1 MIEVF
6 ALSSDCNDRLT
17 PYADT
22 KDIPQAPLLT
32 PSRILCQYDIT
43 LHHITSNK
51 TKKVKTIALV
61 DTDWLGHHATFFKN
75 YTRALLELGYRV
87 LAFCPDPEDLHQWAT
102 SHIGDRLGKES
113 KNLYIYKLVRP
124 KDKNFGLRM
133 SYKLLRELDKKLIK
147 LGVDS
152 YFKDIL
158 SLETIQYW
166 RDASIALDKAVLE
179 LGEKPDLVFFAML
192 DYYLSKW
199 ISPSQISQIF
209 PYQWS
214 GLYFYPRHLRLA
226 TSQQGKVDGSWQPD
240 NLLNS
245 SLCQSVALLDE
256 GVVEKLS
263 QRIAS
268 KPIVVFPDITNEA
281 EPDSEYYLVK
291 ELKEKAKGRK
301 IIGLF
306 GTLDKRKG
314 ILTLLSAAEKLKEKE
329 YFFILA
335 GKLWLS
341 TFSFQ
346 EQKLLKKII
355 KSSPSNCLFYL
366 DSFIPDGGKMNG
378 LLSACDILM
387 LAYEKFPHSSN
398 MLIKAAILQKQVVV
412 SEGYCMAERT
422 NKYRLGLTI
431 PEGDV
436 LELIR
441 AIEYMSQKEG
451 AKLDSDFAGL
461 RKEHS
466 YERLLE
472 AFEEII
478 NSNGKKI

>member
-1 MIEVF
+1 M
-6 ALSSDCNDRLT
+6 
-17 PYADT
+17 
-22 KDIPQAPLLT
+22 
-32 PSRILCQYDIT
+32 
-43 LHHITSNK
+43 
-51 TKKVKTIALV
+51 KTIALV

-102 SHIGDRLGKES
+102 SHIGDRLGKDS
-113 KNLYIYKLVRP
+113 NRLCIYKLVRP
-124 KDKNFGLRM
+124 IENNFRLRL

-147 LGVDS
+147 LGIDS

-158 SLETIQYW
+158 SLETMQYW
-166 RDASIALDKAVLE
+166 RDVSVALDKAVLE
-179 LGEKPDLVFFAML
+179 IGKKPDLVFFAML

-199 ISPSQISQIF
+199 ISPSQISKVF

-214 GLYFYPRHLRLA
+214 GLYFNPTHLRV
-226 TSQQGKVDGSWQPD
+226 TKSQQGKDTDSWQPD

-256 GVVEKLS
+256 GVAGKLS
-263 QRIAS
+263 QRIAK

-281 EPDSEYYLVK
+281 EPDWEYDRVK

-306 GTLDKRKG
+306 GSLDIRKG
-314 ILTLLSAAEKLKEKE
+314 ILTMLLAAEQLKNKE
-329 YFFILA
+329 FFFILA

-341 TFSFQ
+341 TFSF
-346 EQKLLKKII
+346 ENQKRI
-355 KSSPSNCLFYL
+355 KELINSSPSNCLFYL
-366 DSFIPDGGKMNG
+366 DEFIPDGEKMNG

-387 LAYEKFPHSSN
+387 LAYDNFPHSSN
-398 MLIKAAILQKQVVV
+398 MLTKAAVLKKQVIV
-412 SEGYCMAERT
+412 SKGYCMAERT

-436 LELIR
+436 SELVK
-441 AIEYMSQKEG
+441 AIEYMSQGEG
-451 AKLDSDFAGL
+451 GKLDSDFVGL

-478 NSNGKKI
+478 NSDRKS

>member
-1 MIEVF
+1 M
-6 ALSSDCNDRLT
+6 
-17 PYADT
+17 
-22 KDIPQAPLLT
+22 
-32 PSRILCQYDIT
+32 
-43 LHHITSNK
+43 
-51 TKKVKTIALV
+51 KTIALI
-61 DTDWLGHHATFFKN
+61 DPDWVGHHPTFFKN

-87 LAFCPDPEDLHQWAT
+87 LAFCPDPQDLHQWAT
-102 SHIGDRLGKES
+102 SHIGDSLGKES

-124 KDKNFGLRM
+124 QDNNFGLRL

-147 LGVDS
+147 LGIDS

-166 RDASIALDKAVLE
+166 RDASVALDKAVLE
-179 LGEKPDLVFFAML
+179 LGEKPDLVFFAMV

-209 PYQWS
+209 PYKWS
-214 GLYFYPRHLRLA
+214 GLYFNPTHLRVPK
-226 TSQQGKVDGSWQPD
+226 SKQGKVAGSWEPD

-263 QRIAS
+263 QRITS
-268 KPIVVFPDITNEA
+268 KPIVFFPDITNEA
-281 EPDSEYYLVK
+281 EPDWEYDLVK

-301 IIGLF
+301 IIGVF
-306 GTLDKRKG
+306 GSLDIRKG
-314 ILTLLSAAEKLKEKE
+314 ILTMLLAAEQLKEKE

-341 TFSFQ
+341 TFSLQ
-346 EQKLLKKII
+346 DQKSIKDII
-355 KSSPSNCLFYL
+355 NSSPSNCLFYL
-366 DSFIPDGGKMNG
+366 DNFIPDGGKING

-398 MLIKAAILQKQVVV
+398 MLTKAAVLQKQVIV

-422 NKYRLGLTI
+422 KKYRLGLTI
-431 PEGDV
+431 PEGNV
-436 LELIR
+436 SELIQ
-441 AIEYMSQKEG
+441 AIEYMSQGEDGKF
-451 AKLDSDFAGL
+451 DSDFAGL

-472 AFEEII
+472 AFEEVI
-478 NSNGKKI
+478 NSR

>member
-1 MIEVF
+1 M
-6 ALSSDCNDRLT
+6 
-17 PYADT
+17 
-22 KDIPQAPLLT
+22 
-32 PSRILCQYDIT
+32 
-43 LHHITSNK
+43 
-51 TKKVKTIALV
+51 KTIAIV
-61 DTDWLGHHATFFKN
+61 DAEWVGHHPTFFKN

-87 LAFCPDPEDLHQWAT
+87 LAFCPDPQDLHQWAT
-102 SHIGDRLGKES
+102 SHIGDLLGKES
-113 KNLYIYKLVRP
+113 NHLCIYKLVRP
-124 KDKNFGLRM
+124 KEKNFGLRL
-133 SYKLLRELDKKLIK
+133 SYKLLRELEKTLIK
-147 LGVDS
+147 LGIDS
-152 YFKDIL
+152 SFKDIL

-166 RDASIALDKAVLE
+166 RDASVALSRAVLE

-192 DYYLSKW
+192 DNYLIKW

-214 GLYFYPRHLRLA
+214 GLYFYPIHLRLDA
-226 TSQQGKVDGSWQPD
+226 SQQVKVAGSWQPD

-256 GVVEKLS
+256 GVTEKLS
-263 QRIAS
+263 QRIAR

-281 EPDSEYYLVK
+281 EPDWEYYLVK

-306 GTLDKRKG
+306 GSLDKRKG
-314 ILTLLSAAEKLKEKE
+314 ILTLLSAAEQLKEKE

-346 EQKLLKKII
+346 EQKLLKDII

-366 DSFIPDGGKMNG
+366 DNFIPDGGKING

-387 LAYEKFPHSSN
+387 LAYENFPHSSN
-398 MLIKAAILQKQVVV
+398 MLIKAGVLQKQVIV
-412 SEGYCMAERT
+412 SEGYCMAERVK
-422 NKYRLGLTI
+422 KYRLGLTI

-436 LELIR
+436 LQLIQ
-441 AIEYMSQKEG
+441 AIEYISQRAGE
-451 AKLDSDFAGL
+451 KLDSDFAGF
-461 RKEHS
+461 RKNHS

-478 NSNGKKI
+478 NSDKSEKL

>member
-1 MIEVF
+1 MK
-6 ALSSDCNDRLT
+6 A
-17 PYADT
+17 
-22 KDIPQAPLLT
+22 
-32 PSRILCQYDIT
+32 
-43 LHHITSNK
+43 
-51 TKKVKTIALV
+51 KTIAII
-61 DTDWLGHHATFFKN
+61 DTLWIGHHPTFFKN

-102 SHIGDRLGKES
+102 SHIGDRLDKES
-113 KNLYIYKLVRP
+113 NNLWIYKLVRP
-124 KDKNFGLRM
+124 REKNFGLRL
-133 SYKLLRELDKKLIK
+133 SYKLIRELEKNLIK
-147 LGVDS
+147 LGIDS
-152 YFKDIL
+152 YFKNIL
-158 SLETIQYW
+158 SLETMQYW
-166 RDASIALDKAVLE
+166 RDASVALDRAVLE
-179 LGEKPDLVFFAML
+179 LGEKPDLVFLAML
-192 DYYLSKW
+192 DNYLSKW

-214 GLYFYPRHLRLA
+214 GLYLHPRHLRLA
-226 TSQQGKVDGSWQPD
+226 NCQQSFPAGSWQPD

-263 QRIAS
+263 QRIAR

-281 EPDSEYYLVK
+281 EPDWEDYRVK

-306 GTLDKRKG
+306 GSLDKRKG
-314 ILTLLSAAEKLKEKE
+314 ILTLLSAAEQLKEKE

-335 GKLWLS
+335 GKLWIS
-341 TFSFQ
+341 NFSRQ
-346 EQKLLKKII
+346 EQKFLKDTIE
-355 KSSPSNCLFYL
+355 SSPSNCLFYL
-366 DSFIPDGGKMNG
+366 DDFIPDGVKING

-387 LAYEKFPHSSN
+387 LAYEKVLHSSN
-398 MLIKAAILQKQVVV
+398 MLTKAAVLQKHVIV

-422 NKYRLGLTI
+422 KKYRLGLTI
-431 PEGDV
+431 AEGDV

-441 AIEYMSQKEG
+441 AIEYMSQGEDG
-451 AKLDSDFAGL
+451 KLDSDFAGL
-461 RKEHS
+461 RENHS

-478 NSNGKKI
+478 NSDIAKG